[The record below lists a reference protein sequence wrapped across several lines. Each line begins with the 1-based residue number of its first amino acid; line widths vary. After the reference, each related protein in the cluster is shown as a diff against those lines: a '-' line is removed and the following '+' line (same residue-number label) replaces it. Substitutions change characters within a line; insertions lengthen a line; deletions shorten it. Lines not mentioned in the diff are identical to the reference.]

1 MSRYI
6 ATRAIRGANALVA
19 EAEALLDKALAEK
32 GPDSPVAFPNTA
44 YYLPVTY
51 GMLNLKVTKLADL
64 RVSLDHA
71 RKLLHPVPEEKVW
84 VPYLGETL
92 DSGMATLLAAEAIEG
107 IRFVYGQQPEP
118 YPGIE
123 LAGGTEYPG
132 LSHSGHL
139 NGPIDDIRLRSWGI
153 QLVDGRMPGFA
164 AIVGAARTN
173 KAAVH
178 IVRELQKRNILI
190 FLSGNVNGRSI
201 IDQLYEEGIEMGYD
215 TYIVPFGRDTIS
227 AIYAL
232 GFATRSALT
241 FGGLKPGQW
250 REILLYNKFRVFAF
264 VLALG
269 EVDDLKYAAA
279 AGAIS
284 YGFPVIADTRIP
296 QILPTGVTRYEH
308 VISMPWDQIE
318 GQSEEE
324 KAARLVQRCI
334 EVRGVKVKITE
345 VPIPVPYGSAFEGEV
360 VRKADMR
367 VEFGGRHS
375 RAFEYLRMLPMEEVE
390 DGKIE
395 LIGPEFDDVPVG
407 GAMDLGILV
416 EVAGRKMQEDFEP
429 VLERQIHYFINGAN
443 GVQHIGQRDIAWI
456 RISKTAAE
464 KGFRLRHFGDI
475 LYARMHSQFGSIVD
489 KVQVK
494 IITDPEQH
502 AYWLQ
507 QARAAYDR
515 RNRRLADLTDEA
527 VDTFYDCTLCQSFA
541 PTHVCIV
548 SPQRLGL
555 CGAYNWL
562 DCKASHEINPTG
574 PNQPVPK
581 GECLDPVRGIWTGVN
596 ATAVKNSRGTVQQ
609 VAMYSIMESPMTA
622 CGCFECIV
630 MYIPEVEGVM
640 VVSREDPSVTP
651 MGMTFSTLAGMVG
664 GGLQTPGVMG
674 IGKYYLT
681 SPKFIS
687 ADGGFKRVV
696 WMSSFLKETMAEQ
709 FHAVCQREGMPDLLD
724 RIADER
730 SVTSLEE
737 LVRWVKEHQH
747 PVLQMGP
754 MQPTAAPE
762 AVPVG
767 AAGAAPPAKPKEEK
781 PPPAKVSEPA
791 RLPEQPLPTRPAE
804 PVPAAETP
812 PRAEPA
818 PAAEPARL
826 AAMEKILPPGKIPAT
841 AQERI
846 PASAPA
852 PEKISAPVPPKIP
865 APEEIPAPA
874 SAPEKIPA
882 AAKIPAPAL
891 AEVSGSAT
899 APLGPS
905 ALGGQEAE
913 KILAGLA
920 GAAAALTPAG
930 GDGQQIPPGWEN
942 ALVRVREALEA
953 ALRELAR
960 LVPPGPTGAPGGVGA
975 VAVAPGA
982 ETPPVPPPAVERRPP
997 PIPPWTEE
1005 KETLEILKET
1015 WPGRVRQV
1023 TLGATPA
1030 EGGTRRCK
1038 VTVGGQAA
1046 MPFLRL
1052 DGQIPHRPVLAI
1064 EILDRPPK
1072 EWSPVLWEAWGTVV
1086 QDPAQWAKAAEHAGA
1101 DLVLL
1106 QLTLTDAQGQPNTA
1120 ANARR
1125 VVRQVLQA
1133 TGLPLIVLGPGQ
1145 ADADNEL
1152 LVAVVE
1158 EAAGERIALGI
1169 CEEKNYRTIVAA
1181 ALAHGHLVTA
1191 RTAMDVNLAKQ
1202 LNILISDM
1210 GLPPDRILM
1219 DPTCAAVGYGM
1230 EYGYSVMER
1239 LRLAALQG
1247 DSMTQLPMIVTVGYE
1262 AWRQKECR
1270 VGQGVPEAWGDWTK
1284 RAIHWETVT
1293 AASLLQAGA
1302 DIVVL
1307 RHPETLRRIRSM
1319 IAQLT
1324 EEQ

>member
-19 EAEALLDKALAEK
+19 EAEALLQKALAEK
-32 GPDSPVAFPNTA
+32 GPDTPVAFPNTA

-64 RVSLDHA
+64 VQSLEHA
-71 RKLLHPVPEEKVW
+71 KRLLHPVPDEKVW

-92 DSGMATLLAAEAIEG
+92 DSGMATLLAAEAIEA
-107 IRFVYGQQPEP
+107 IRFVYGEQPEP
-118 YPGIE
+118 YPGLE

-132 LSHSGHL
+132 LSQSGHL
-139 NGPIDDIRLRSWGI
+139 NGPIDDVRLRAWGI

-173 KAAVH
+173 QAAVH

-201 IDQLYEEGIEMGYD
+201 IDQLYEEGVEMGYD

-284 YGFPVIADTRIP
+284 YGFPTIADTVIP

-318 GQSEEE
+318 GQTDEE
-324 KAARLVQRCI
+324 KAVRLVQRCI
-334 EVRGVKVKITE
+334 EVRGVKVKITQ
-345 VPIPVPYGSAFEGEV
+345 VPIPVPYSSAFEGEV

-375 RAFEYLRMLPMEEVE
+375 RAFEYLRMLPMDEVE

-395 LIGPEFDDVPVG
+395 VIGPGFEQVPVG

-429 VLERQIHYFINGAN
+429 VLERQIHDFINGAN

-456 RISKTAAE
+456 RISKAAAE
-464 KGFRLRHFGDI
+464 KGFNLRHFGDI
-475 LYARMHSQFGSIVD
+475 LYARFHSQFGTIVD

-494 IITDPEQH
+494 LITDPELH

-507 QARAAYDR
+507 QARAAYER

-541 PTHVCIV
+541 PTHVCIL
-548 SPQRLGL
+548 SPERLGL
-555 CGAYNWL
+555 CGALNWL

-581 GECLDPVRGIWTGVN
+581 GDCLDPVRGIWTGVN
-596 ATAVKNSRGTVQQ
+596 ATAVKNSRGTVHQ
-609 VAMYSIMESPMTA
+609 VAMYSIMENPMTA

-640 VVSREDPSVTP
+640 VVSREDPSMTP
-651 MGMTFSTLAGMVG
+651 VGMTFSTLAGMAG

-674 IGKYYLT
+674 VGKYYLT

-696 WMSSFLKETMAEQ
+696 WMSSFLKQSMAEQ
-709 FHAVCQREGMPDLLD
+709 LQAVCQREGVPDLLD

-730 SVTSLEE
+730 SVTTLEE
-737 LVRWVKEHQH
+737 LVRWVKEHDH
-747 PVLQMGP
+747 PVLRMGP
-754 MQPTAAPE
+754 MQPAAVPEAAPALA
-762 AVPVG
+762 AVAAPA
-767 AAGAAPPAKPKEEK
+767 AAGKPKEEK
-781 PPPAKVSEPA
+781 PVPAKPVEPA
-791 RLPEQPLPTRPAE
+791 RPKEE
-804 PVPAAETP
+804 KPVPVSGPTP
-812 PRAEPA
+812 VA
-818 PAAEPARL
+818 PA
-826 AAMEKILPPGKIPAT
+826 
-841 AQERI
+841 
-846 PASAPA
+846 
-852 PEKISAPVPPKIP
+852 
-865 APEEIPAPA
+865 
-874 SAPEKIPA
+874 EKIP
-882 AAKIPAPAL
+882 I
-891 AEVSGSAT
+891 
-899 APLGPS
+899 
-905 ALGGQEAE
+905 
-913 KILAGLA
+913 
-920 GAAAALTPAG
+920 GAAALGQPTPAVLAPSG
-930 GDGQQIPPGWEN
+930 GNGQQVVPPLLESV
-942 ALVRVREALEA
+942 LLRVREALET
-953 ALRELAR
+953 ALRELSR
-960 LVPPGPTGAPGGVGA
+960 LAPTGAASAPAVSPPSVEGPAGFGGPTVE
-975 VAVAPGA
+975 AP
-982 ETPPVPPPAVERRPP
+982 PPPPAQAPAVPAPTLKYPRPE
-997 PIPPWTEE
+997 IAPWSEK
-1005 KETLEILKET
+1005 KETLEILKEK
-1015 WPGRVRQV
+1015 WPARVREV
-1023 TLGATPA
+1023 TLGATAA
-1030 EGGTRRCK
+1030 EGGTRRAK
-1038 VTVGGQAA
+1038 VTVGGQTA
-1046 MPFLRL
+1046 MPFLSME
-1052 DGQIPHRPVLAI
+1052 GQMPHRPAIAI
-1064 EILDRPPK
+1064 EIQDRRPPD
-1072 EWSPVLWEAWGTVV
+1072 WSPLLLEAWGPVV
-1086 QDPAQWAKAAEHAGA
+1086 DDPAQWARAAEQAGA
-1101 DLVLL
+1101 DIILV
-1106 QLTLTDAQGQPNTA
+1106 QLTATDADGQPNTA

-1145 ADADNEL
+1145 ADLDNEL
-1152 LVAVVE
+1152 LVAVAE

-1247 DSMTQLPMIVTVGYE
+1247 DSMTQLPMIVTIGYE
-1262 AWRQKECR
+1262 VWRQKECR
-1270 VGQGVPEAWGDWTK
+1270 FGQAVPEGWGDWAE
-1284 RAIHWETVT
+1284 RAINWETVT
-1293 AASLLQAGA
+1293 ATSLIHSGA
-1302 DIVVL
+1302 DLVVL
-1307 RHPETLRRIRSM
+1307 RHPETLRRIRLM
-1319 IAQLT
+1319 IAELMGQ
-1324 EEQ
+1324 Q